1 MPGRCNADSR
11 QMRLPLL
18 VQGDDVIV
26 WQPLPPALR
35 KLERQPSEAGQDAAP
50 VSVSA
55 LQAAASLTLTVALQT
70 AKAL

>member
-1 MPGRCNADSR
+1 
-11 QMRLPLL
+11 MRLPLL

-55 LQAAASLTLTVALQT
+55 LQAAATLMVTVALQT
-70 AKAL
+70 AKAP

>member
-1 MPGRCNADSR
+1 MAGRCSADSR

-50 VSVSA
+50 APVSA
-55 LQAAASLTLTVALQT
+55 LQVAEMLTLTVALQT
-70 AKAL
+70 ANAP